1 LPFCFCVF
9 RFVHSQ
15 RIKQFWCFF
24 HNWGPKIISFSH
36 ASLAIPA
43 LDFRIWGLSH
53 LFAIFCSNLCTCTW
67 NPCFILE
74 NTEASGLNVIH
85 LLIKKVALVLL
96 PGLLA
101 CLWAL
106 FHSENWRVLLCFS
119 DFVAFSANSE
129 NWVLV
134 SIENSISN

>member
-1 LPFCFCVF
+1 MFCVF

-15 RIKQFWCFF
+15 RIKQFWCLF

-43 LDFRIWGLSH
+43 LDFRIWELSH
-53 LFAIFCSNLCTCTW
+53 LFVIFCANLCTFTW
-67 NPCFILE
+67 EPCFILE
-74 NTEASGLNVIH
+74 NTEASGVNVIH

-101 CLWAL
+101 CL
-106 FHSENWRVLLCFS
+106 CFGPLP
-119 DFVAFSANSE
+119 FRKLEGFAFFLRFLAFSANSE
-129 NWVLV
+129 NWVLI
-134 SIENSISN
+134 SIENCISN